1 MDEIFTDKSLLPNQC
16 VKLISVHFDH
26 VLEVLEALR
35 FEGFKVF
42 SVFVVA
48 HELAGQ
54 IHFLKVTLALEKK
67 WRSYLNL
74 KA

>member
-1 MDEIFTDKSLLPNQC
+1 M
-16 VKLISVHFDH
+16 HFDH

-48 HELAGQ
+48 HELVGQ
-54 IHFLKVTLALEKK
+54 IHFLKFVHNFDDMGND
-67 WRSYLNL
+67 S
-74 KA
+74 